1 MRNLTNPKKI
11 KGQDKLNRIKDLMG
25 KMNTINESDSTSEVE
40 LIKKGANGVVYGIVR
55 ENRDYFIKTSEKTSG
70 EFIAEDF
77 NYVGGL
83 QNKSSEKYKSY
94 ATTHCS
100 NIECIICFEYITSD
114 DHYYFCKSCFIPA
127 HKKCCEEWWF
137 NQYKKH
143 GRCVHCQTKNSL
155 VLLKPCVK
163 RSKLYNFVMYCLKKI
178 GCYT

>member
-55 ENRDYFIKTSEKTSG
+55 ENRNYFIKTSEKTSG
-70 EFIAEDF
+70 EFMAEDF

-94 ATTHCS
+94 ADALKHLNLKFDMLNESFGVDTNT
-100 NIECIICFEYITSD
+100 NLFESD
-114 DHYYFCKSCFIPA
+114 GVAFGGGAGFGFVLP
-127 HKKCCEEWWF
+127 EEE
-137 NQYKKH
+137 
-143 GRCVHCQTKNSL
+143 
-155 VLLKPCVK
+155 VK
-163 RSKLYNFVMYCLKKI
+163 EPRSY
-178 GCYT
+178 

>member
-94 ATTHCS
+94 A
-100 NIECIICFEYITSD
+100 D
-114 DHYYFCKSCFIPA
+114 A
-127 HKKCCEEWWF
+127 L
-137 NQYKKH
+137 KH
-143 GRCVHCQTKNSL
+143 LN
-155 VLLKPCVK
+155 LKFDMLNESFGVGVN
-163 RSKLYNFVMYCLKKI
+163 LYVYVIKI
-178 GCYT
+178 MS